1 MKKVIIVTA
10 IIVVAIIIGIF
21 VINIYEADTE
31 VTKETTDEEVLNAK
45 RGYGIDFAKTAARFR
60 DKLIEKYGYKEKE

>member
-31 VTKETTDEEVLNAK
+31 VTKETTK
-45 RGYGIDFAKTAARFR
+45 RET
-60 DKLIEKYGYKEKE
+60 LITT